1 MFIPLAISNYV
12 EKLATPVAD
21 MLERFQES
29 QDNVA
34 AIKKLV
40 LTWISRPL
48 YERKEG
54 EGAQLLARDDQA
66 KSKRQQQYKEIQ
78 DSSSKVHDLVGKNKD
93 LLQDNNT
100 TENAWRSYI
109 NYLDGI
115 VKDALIRTAAVS

>member
-1 MFIPLAISNYV
+1 M
-12 EKLATPVAD
+12 EKLATPVSD
-21 MLERFQES
+21 MLVRFQES

-40 LTWISRPL
+40 NKWISRPL

-66 KSKRQQQYKEIQ
+66 KYKRQQQYKEIQ
-78 DSSSKVHDLVGKNKD
+78 ESSAKVHDLVGKNKD

-115 VKDALIRTAAVS
+115 VKDALVRAAAVS